1 MPGPRLMAN
10 TETTR
15 HQPEHIT
22 RLLADWNAGDSEA
35 GKTLSA
41 IVYQRL
47 REIAAGQMSQESRQ
61 LTLQPT
67 ALVHEVVLQLLDKPP
82 ECESREHLFALA
94 ARMMRNY
101 LVNQAKKRMT
111 RKRGGE
117 VFRVELDE
125 ESVAARDPGV
135 DVLALDQALDE
146 LEKRDPRK
154 RELIELHYFGGLSY
168 DEMARAT
175 GRSRATV
182 HRDLRMARA
191 FVSVRLGAAPA
202 P

>member
-1 MPGPRLMAN
+1 MSDS
-10 TETTR
+10 ETTR
-15 HQPEHIT
+15 HRPEQIT
-22 RLLADWNAGDSEA
+22 RLLADWNAGDNDA
-35 GKTLSA
+35 GETLSA

-67 ALVHEVVLQLLDKPP
+67 ALVHEVVLQLLDNPP

-101 LVNQAKKRMT
+101 LVNQAKRRMT
-111 RKRGGE
+111 KKRGGE
-117 VFRVELDE
+117 VVRVEFHE
-125 ESVAARDPGV
+125 EGIAARDPGI
-135 DVLALDQALDE
+135 DVLALDQALNE
-146 LEKRDPRK
+146 LESRDPRK

-191 FVSVRLGAAPA
+191 FVSSRLNPEPA
-202 P
+202 S